1 MSPEEA
7 LNTLLLHAYE
17 AASGG
22 AYLEVERAGETLREA
37 LRRLAGAEREVEV
50 LRAREA
56 SLSRRVREA
65 EEARYRALR
74 LLLELERELKR

>member
-1 MSPEEA
+1 MTPEEA
-7 LNTLLLHAYE
+7 LDAILMHAYG

-37 LRRLAGAEREVEV
+37 LRRLAEAEREVEA

-74 LLLELERELKR
+74 LLLDLERELKR